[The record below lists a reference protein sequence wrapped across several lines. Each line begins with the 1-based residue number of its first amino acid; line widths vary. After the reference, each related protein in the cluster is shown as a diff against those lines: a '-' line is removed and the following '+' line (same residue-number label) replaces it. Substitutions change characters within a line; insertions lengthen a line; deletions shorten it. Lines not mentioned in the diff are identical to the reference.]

1 MKNIKNI
8 FLKISL
14 VRRFQN
20 IDIKEPSIEEATEI
34 LKGVQKH
41 YEEFHGVH
49 YQKGVMEYAVEL
61 SNKYINERFLP
72 DKAIDLID
80 EAGAYR
86 VLHPEEKKVQI
97 VDKKLME
104 EVLSKTVNIPKET
117 VETQEVKKLAMLERK
132 LKEKV
137 FGQEEAVIQL
147 SNAVKFS
154 KAGLKEEN
162 KPISNLLFVGPTGVG
177 KTEMVRALAD
187 ILGIHLI
194 RFDMSEYAEK
204 HTVAKLIGSPA
215 GYVGYEEG
223 GILTETIRKHPHSVL
238 LLDEMEKAHPDVFNV
253 LLQVMDYATLT
264 DNQGR
269 KADFR
274 NVIIIMTSN
283 AGADKAGKAPL
294 GFTKGELNEGAI
306 SDAVNRTFSPEFRN
320 RLDRII
326 IFNPIN
332 EEMAEQIVQKQIKL
346 LQEKLIEKEIILSL
360 SIEGKNYLKEKGLSR
375 EYGARQIQRVINTE
389 LKPLLVDEILFG
401 KLKKGG
407 HCEVDYKEG
416 KMVLKVKKKENDL
429 AGQKKSSS

>member
-1 MKNIKNI
+1 MESLKKRKNPILYIDEIHNLVGAGSVSGGSLDASNLLKPYLTSGEIRFIGATTYEEYKKYFSKN
-8 FLKISL
+8 KSL

-117 VETQEVKKLAMLERK
+117 VETQEVKKLAMLEKK

-194 RFDMSEYAEK
+194 RFDMSE
-204 HTVAKLIGSPA
+204 
-215 GYVGYEEG
+215 
-223 GILTETIRKHPHSVL
+223 
-238 LLDEMEKAHPDVFNV
+238 
-253 LLQVMDYATLT
+253 
-264 DNQGR
+264 
-269 KADFR
+269 
-274 NVIIIMTSN
+274 
-283 AGADKAGKAPL
+283 
-294 GFTKGELNEGAI
+294 
-306 SDAVNRTFSPEFRN
+306 
-320 RLDRII
+320 
-326 IFNPIN
+326 
-332 EEMAEQIVQKQIKL
+332 
-346 LQEKLIEKEIILSL
+346 
-360 SIEGKNYLKEKGLSR
+360 
-375 EYGARQIQRVINTE
+375 
-389 LKPLLVDEILFG
+389 
-401 KLKKGG
+401 
-407 HCEVDYKEG
+407 
-416 KMVLKVKKKENDL
+416 
-429 AGQKKSSS
+429 

>member
-1 MKNIKNI
+1 
-8 FLKISL
+8 
-14 VRRFQN
+14 
-20 IDIKEPSIEEATEI
+20 
-34 LKGVQKH
+34 
-41 YEEFHGVH
+41 
-49 YQKGVMEYAVEL
+49 MEYAVEL

-117 VETQEVKKLAMLERK
+117 VETQEVKKLAMLEKK

-238 LLDEMEKAHPDVFNV
+238 LLDEMEKAHSDVFNV

-375 EYGARQIQRVINTE
+375 EDR
-389 LKPLLVDEILFG
+389 
-401 KLKKGG
+401 
-407 HCEVDYKEG
+407 
-416 KMVLKVKKKENDL
+416 
-429 AGQKKSSS
+429 KSVV

>member
-1 MKNIKNI
+1 
-8 FLKISL
+8 
-14 VRRFQN
+14 
-20 IDIKEPSIEEATEI
+20 
-34 LKGVQKH
+34 
-41 YEEFHGVH
+41 
-49 YQKGVMEYAVEL
+49 
-61 SNKYINERFLP
+61 
-72 DKAIDLID
+72 
-80 EAGAYR
+80 
-86 VLHPEEKKVQI
+86 
-97 VDKKLME
+97 
-104 EVLSKTVNIPKET
+104 
-117 VETQEVKKLAMLERK
+117 
-132 LKEKV
+132 
-137 FGQEEAVIQL
+137 
-147 SNAVKFS
+147 
-154 KAGLKEEN
+154 
-162 KPISNLLFVGPTGVG
+162 
-177 KTEMVRALAD
+177 MVRALAD

-238 LLDEMEKAHPDVFNV
+238 LLDEMEKAHSDVFNV